1 MATGTYGGS
10 ITLASVSDGSSG
22 QTLYTWIRY
31 ADDGQ
36 GTHMSPTP
44 ISTTKYIG
52 IAYNK
57 QSSTPSNNPG
67 DYTWSKYVGQD
78 GENGEDGR
86 GITSVDIKYA
96 IGDSGTVAPETG
108 WQVSVPAVPQGKF
121 LWTRTIT
128 TYSSGNPTTSYSV
141 SFFGTDGEATV
152 YEIQSGHEKIYKF
165 FSSISSGIVYSP
177 EAIAFQAYKIEEGQ
191 STLMDPNSEY
201 DTDIAMAGHTTEF
214 GHIWSFLNRLTG
226 QKQDESAEQANL
238 LTVARTIGVDTV
250 QFNFGKLNYYS
261 VTEELGNTQAD
272 VELFNKFIKLLNEEN
287 IYFIYKIFTYHS
299 HALEP
304 ASGDLL
310 AMKAIPLE
318 FGTSEDMA
326 RFALTANAIQMAV
339 NNSKLVF
346 DATNGLTIQ
355 NGGLR
360 IIGMDGTTTLM
371 EYNPTGNAL
380 RIVGNGEFTGTVH
393 ATEGSFT
400 GDVSANTLIAR
411 GGDIG
416 GFIIQDNGLYS
427 KSGAETE
434 TGYNTDDSLIKLL
447 GENGRIDAENINLG
461 VGAHINKYIQL
472 GNAYLWNP
480 NDGDAEGKLLEAGA
494 IELSQTGKLKLGTT
508 KPDGTSSII
517 NLDGTTS
524 TITGNNWSITPDFA
538 NFKNINVSGK
548 ISTVVFEQ
556 NHLQSVGGSMMF
568 KPSYKIV
575 EQSNNTLILDEK
587 FLGKVGDY
595 VCLVKADGTTIS
607 GLIQIGIVDGNTV
620 TVSTQLPAETLVSLI
635 DLGQNGDII
644 IGINSND
651 SETNYL
657 KPRGMTISEFCIS
670 GDGLL
675 AKGDIAGTYVDVMVP
690 GEDGSESLFASD
702 GRIDTSQNPKVFL
715 GDLDNSKI
723 NFMSDEITH
732 KGFGLYSENVYLIGS
747 LTTKVVS
754 DSGPTFAGVNTLN
767 SASATKFISESGT
780 VDDTSKIVFW
790 AGSASTA
797 NADIQQSPFQIT
809 ERGSLYASQGLFE
822 GAIISRSRIEGTDIY
837 AARIHGWKQGDN
849 NEESELN
856 SLTFY
861 DATKGIVFKAGD
873 YDGTGIDTS
882 TEIFTI
888 GTDGLQTN
896 GVYFIKINEDHKV
909 IFEGDAIHIP
919 EYYTDTTQSYY
930 LHLDKNQIFG
940 SHTGDNDLE
949 EIQANIKFSEQKLSM
964 GLGQNNEDIV
974 VDVDEIGLR
983 SEVVR
988 MNKTVLFGE
997 QLKYEQVSN
1006 GYNLYVL

>member
-36 GTHMSPTP
+36 GTHMSSAPLA
-44 ISTTKYIG
+44 TTKYIG
-52 IAYNK
+52 IANNK
-57 QSSTPSNNPG
+57 QSQTPSE
-67 DYTWSKYVGQD
+67 DYRDYVWSEYVGKD
-78 GENGEDGR
+78 GEDGED
-86 GITSVDIKYA
+86 GAD
-96 IGDSGTVAPETG
+96 GT
-108 WQVSVPAVPQGKF
+108 
-121 LWTRTIT
+121 I
-128 TYSSGNPTTSYSV
+128 Y
-141 SFFGTDGEATV
+141 D
-152 YEIQSGHEKIYKF
+152 IQSGHEKIYKF

-191 STLMDPNSEY
+191 STLMNPNSEY

-238 LTVARTIGVDTV
+238 LTIARTIGVDTV
-250 QFNFGKLNYYS
+250 QFNFGELTYYS

-310 AMKAIPLE
+310 AMKAVPLE

-416 GFIIQDNGLYS
+416 GFIIQNNGLYS
-427 KSGAETE
+427 KSGAVQTE
-434 TGYNTDDSLIKLL
+434 TGYNTDGSLIKLL

-461 VGAHINKYIQL
+461 VGAHINKYIRL
-472 GNAYLWNP
+472 GSAFLWNP
-480 NDGDAEGKLLEAGA
+480 NDNDANGTLLEAGA
-494 IELSQTGKLKLGTT
+494 VKLSQTGELKLGQITLNGPGSEIYGNSFSI
-508 KPDGTSSII
+508 KPDQ
-517 NLDGTTS
+517 
-524 TITGNNWSITPDFA
+524 A
-538 NFKNINVSGK
+538 NFSNINASGK

-575 EQSNNTLILDEK
+575 EQTNNTLILDEE
-587 FLGKVGDY
+587 FLGNEGDY
-595 VCLVKADGTTIS
+595 VYLVKADGSTIP
-607 GLIQIGIVDGNTV
+607 GLTQVGLKRGNTV

-635 DLGQNGDII
+635 DLGAYGDLI

-651 SETNYL
+651 GEANYL
-657 KPRGMTISEFCIS
+657 KPRGMTISEFYIS

-675 AKGDIAGTYVDVMVP
+675 AKGDIAGTYVDVMVR
-690 GEDGSESLFASD
+690 GEDGSESLLTSD

-715 GDLDNSKI
+715 GDLDKSGI

-732 KGFGLYSENVYLIGS
+732 KGFGLYSENVYLTGS
-747 LTTKVVS
+747 LTTKVAS
-754 DSGPTFAGVNTLN
+754 SSGPTFAGVNTLN

-809 ERGSLYASQGLFE
+809 ECGSLYAAQGLFE
-822 GAIISRSRIEGTDIY
+822 GAIITKSRIQGADIY
-837 AARIHGWKQGDN
+837 AARIHGTGREDHN
-849 NEESELN
+849 DYGLA
-856 SLTFY
+856 FY
-861 DATKGIVFKAGD
+861 DADDGLVFYSGD
-873 YDGTGIDTS
+873 TEDGEDPVEVFS
-882 TEIFTI
+882 I
-888 GTDGLQTN
+888 GTYGLKR
-896 GVYFIKINEDHKV
+896 GSKYFIRVDNNQV
-909 IFEGDAIHIP
+909 VFEGDVIHIP

-949 EIQANIKFSEQKLSM
+949 EIQANIKFSGQKLSM

-997 QLKYEQVSN
+997 QLKYEQVSD

>member
-44 ISTTKYIG
+44 LATTKYIG
-52 IAYNK
+52 IANNK
-57 QSSTPSNNPG
+57 QSETPSE
-67 DYTWSKYVGQD
+67 DYRDYIWSEYVGKD
-78 GENGEDGR
+78 GD
-86 GITSVDIKYA
+86 
-96 IGDSGTVAPETG
+96 GTV
-108 WQVSVPAVPQGKF
+108 
-121 LWTRTIT
+121 
-128 TYSSGNPTTSYSV
+128 Y
-141 SFFGTDGEATV
+141 D
-152 YEIQSGHEKIYKF
+152 IQSGHEKIYKF

-177 EAIAFQAYKIEEGQ
+177 EAIAFQAYKIEAGQ
-191 STLMDPNSEY
+191 SILMDPNSEY

-250 QFNFGKLNYYS
+250 QFNFGQLTYYS

-318 FGTSEDMA
+318 FGTSENMA
-326 RFALTANAIQMAV
+326 RFALTANDIQMAV
-339 NNSKLVF
+339 NGSILKF
-346 DATNGLTIQ
+346 DATTGLTIK
-355 NGGLR
+355 NGGLH

-380 RIVGNGEFTGTVH
+380 KIVGNGEFTGTIH

-416 GFIIQDNGLYS
+416 GFIIQNNGLYS
-427 KSGAETE
+427 KEGAEKTE
-434 TGYNTDDSLIKLL
+434 AGYNTDGSLIKLL
-447 GENGRIDAENINLG
+447 GEDGRIDAENINLG
-461 VGAHINKYIQL
+461 VGAYINKYIQL
-472 GNAYLWNP
+472 GNARLWNP
-480 NDGDAEGKLLEAGA
+480 NEANGTLLEAGA
-494 IELSQTGKLKLGTT
+494 VKLSQTGKLELGQIT
-508 KPDGTSSII
+508 
-517 NLDGTTS
+517 LDGPKS
-524 TITGNNWSITPDFA
+524 KIYGSSFSITPDQATF
-538 NFKNINVSGK
+538 NNINASGK

-575 EQSNNTLILDEK
+575 EQANNTLILDEK
-587 FLGKVGDY
+587 FLGNVGDY
-595 VCLVKADGTTIS
+595 VYLVKENGTTIP
-607 GLIQIGIVDGNTV
+607 GLIQIGVVNGNTV

-657 KPRGMTISEFCIS
+657 KPRGLTITEFDNS
-670 GDGLL
+670 NSKLL
-675 AKGDIAGTYVDVMVP
+675 AKGDTEGTYVDVMVP
-690 GEDGSESLFASD
+690 GDNGNELLLVSD
-702 GRIDTSQNPKVFL
+702 GYVGVSQNPKVFL
-715 GDLDNSKI
+715 GDLDNSGI
-723 NFMSDEITH
+723 NFMSGEITH

-767 SASATKFISESGT
+767 SASATKFSGKFGI
-780 VDDTSKIVFW
+780 VEDTSKIVFW
-790 AGSASTA
+790 AGSASTK

-837 AARIHGWKQGDN
+837 AARIHGTGLKDSDGYG
-849 NEESELN
+849 LA
-856 SLTFY
+856 FY
-861 DATKGIVFKAGD
+861 DANDGLVFYKGDIEDKTSPVEVF
-873 YDGTGIDTS
+873 S
-882 TEIFTI
+882 I
-888 GTDGLQTN
+888 GTNGLKR
-896 GVYFIKINEDHKV
+896 GSKYFIRVDDNQV

-949 EIQANIKFSEQKLSM
+949 KIQANIKFSEQKLSM
-964 GLGQNNEDIV
+964 GLGKNGEDIV

-983 SEVVR
+983 REVVR

-997 QLKYEQVSN
+997 QLKYEQVNN

>member
-44 ISTTKYIG
+44 LATTKYIG
-52 IAYNK
+52 IANNK
-57 QSSTPSNNPG
+57 QSETPSE
-67 DYTWSKYVGQD
+67 DYRDYIWSEYVGKD
-78 GENGEDGR
+78 GD
-86 GITSVDIKYA
+86 
-96 IGDSGTVAPETG
+96 GTV
-108 WQVSVPAVPQGKF
+108 
-121 LWTRTIT
+121 
-128 TYSSGNPTTSYSV
+128 Y
-141 SFFGTDGEATV
+141 D
-152 YEIQSGHEKIYKF
+152 IQSGHEKIYKF

-177 EAIAFQAYKIEEGQ
+177 EAIAFQAYKIEAGQ
-191 STLMDPNSEY
+191 SILMDPNSEY

-250 QFNFGKLNYYS
+250 QFNFGQLTYYS

-272 VELFNKFIKLLNEEN
+272 VELFNRFIKLLNEEN

-318 FGTSEDMA
+318 FGTSENMA
-326 RFALTANAIQMAV
+326 RFALTANDIQMAV
-339 NNSKLVF
+339 NGSILKF
-346 DATNGLTIQ
+346 DATTGLTIK
-355 NGGLR
+355 NGGLH

-380 RIVGNGEFTGTVH
+380 KIVGNGEFTGTIH

-427 KSGAETE
+427 KSGAIQTE
-434 TGYNTDDSLIKLL
+434 TGYNTDGSLIKLL

-461 VGAHINKYIQL
+461 VGAHVNKYIQL
-472 GNAYLWNP
+472 GDACLWNP
-480 NDGDAEGKLLEAGA
+480 NDSDAEGKLLEAGA
-494 IELSQTGKLKLGTT
+494 IVLSQTGKLKLGEITLNGPGSEIYGNSFSI
-508 KPDGTSSII
+508 KPDQ
-517 NLDGTTS
+517 
-524 TITGNNWSITPDFA
+524 A
-538 NFKNINVSGK
+538 NFSNINASGK
-548 ISTVVFEQ
+548 ISTVIFEQ

-595 VCLVKADGTTIS
+595 VYLVKENGTTIP
-607 GLIQIGIVDGNTV
+607 GLIQIGVVNGNTV

-644 IGINSND
+644 IGINSNG

-657 KPRGMTISEFCIS
+657 KPRGLTITEFDNS
-670 GDGLL
+670 NSKLL
-675 AKGDIAGTYVDVMVP
+675 AKGDIEGTYVDVMVP
-690 GEDGSESLFASD
+690 GDGGNELLLVSD
-702 GRIDTSQNPKVFL
+702 GYVGVSQNPKVFL
-715 GDLDNSKI
+715 GDLDNSGI

-767 SASATKFISESGT
+767 SASATKFSGKFDI
-780 VDDTSKIVFW
+780 VEDTSKIVFW
-790 AGSASTA
+790 AGSASTK

-949 EIQANIKFSEQKLSM
+949 KIQANIKFSEQKLSM
-964 GLGQNNEDIV
+964 GLGKNGEDIV

-983 SEVVR
+983 REVVR

-997 QLKYEQVSN
+997 QLKYEQVNN

>member
-57 QSSTPSNNPG
+57 QSSTPSDNPS

-78 GENGEDGR
+78 GAPGNDGEDGR

-108 WQVSVPAVPQGKF
+108 WQASVPAVPQGKF

-128 TYSSGNPTTSYSV
+128 TYSSGNPTTGYSV
-141 SFFGTDGEATV
+141 SFFGTDGDGTV
-152 YEIQSGHEKIYKF
+152 YDIQSGHEKIYKF

-191 STLMDPNSEY
+191 STLMNPNSEY

-238 LTVARTIGVDTV
+238 LTIARTIGVDTV
-250 QFNFGKLNYYS
+250 QFNFGELTYYS

-416 GFIIQDNGLYS
+416 GFIIQNNGLYS
-427 KSGAETE
+427 KSGAVQTE
-434 TGYNTDDSLIKLL
+434 TGYNTDGSLIKLL

-472 GNAYLWNP
+472 GSAFLWNP
-480 NDGDAEGKLLEAGA
+480 NDSDANGTLLEAGA
-494 IELSQTGKLKLGTT
+494 VKLSQTGELKLGQITLNGPGSEIYGSSFSI
-508 KPDGTSSII
+508 KPDQ
-517 NLDGTTS
+517 
-524 TITGNNWSITPDFA
+524 A
-538 NFKNINVSGK
+538 NFSNINASGK

-575 EQSNNTLILDEK
+575 EQSNNTLILDEE
-587 FLGKVGDY
+587 FLGNEGNY
-595 VCLVKADGTTIS
+595 VYLVKADGSTIP
-607 GLIQIGIVDGNTV
+607 GLTQIGLKRGNTV

-635 DLGQNGDII
+635 DLGAYGDLI

-651 SETNYL
+651 GEANYL
-657 KPRGMTISEFCIS
+657 KPRGMTISEFYIS

-675 AKGDIAGTYVDVMVP
+675 AKGDVAGTYVDVMVR

-715 GDLDNSKI
+715 GDLDKSGI

-732 KGFGLYSENVYLIGS
+732 KGFGLYSENVYLTGS

-754 DSGPTFAGVNTLN
+754 GSGPTFAGVNTLN

-809 ERGSLYASQGLFE
+809 ERGSLYAAQGLFE
-822 GAIISRSRIEGTDIY
+822 GAIITKSRIQGADIY
-837 AARIHGWKQGDN
+837 AARIHGTGREDHN
-849 NEESELN
+849 DYGLA
-856 SLTFY
+856 FY
-861 DATKGIVFKAGD
+861 DADDGLVFYSGD
-873 YDGTGIDTS
+873 
-882 TEIFTI
+882 TEDETPPVEVFSI
-888 GTDGLQTN
+888 GTYGLKR
-896 GVYFIKINEDHKV
+896 GSKYFIRVDNNQV

-930 LHLDKNQIFG
+930 LHLNKNQIFG

-997 QLKYEQVSN
+997 QLKYEQVSD

>member
-57 QSSTPSNNPG
+57 QSSTPSDKPS

-108 WQVSVPAVPQGKF
+108 WQASVPAVPQGKF

-152 YEIQSGHEKIYKF
+152 YDIQSGHEKIYKF

-177 EAIAFQAYKIEEGQ
+177 ETIAFQAYKIEEGQ

-238 LTVARTIGVDTV
+238 LTIARTIGVDTV
-250 QFNFGKLNYYS
+250 QFNFGKLAYYS

-360 IIGMDGTTTLM
+360 IISMDGTTTLM

-400 GDVSANTLIAR
+400 GDVSADTLIAR

-416 GFIIQDNGLYS
+416 GFIIQNNGLYS
-427 KSGAETE
+427 KSGAVQTE
-434 TGYNTDDSLIKLL
+434 TGYNTDGSLIKLL

-472 GNAYLWNP
+472 GNAFLWNP
-480 NDGDAEGKLLEAGA
+480 NDSDANNTLLEAGA
-494 IELSQTGKLKLGTT
+494 VKLSQTGELKLGQITLNGPGSEVYGNSFSI
-508 KPDGTSSII
+508 KPDQ
-517 NLDGTTS
+517 
-524 TITGNNWSITPDFA
+524 A
-538 NFKNINVSGK
+538 NFSNINASGK

-587 FLGKVGDY
+587 FLGNVGDY

-644 IGINSND
+644 IGINSNN

-767 SASATKFISESGT
+767 GASATKFIGESGA

-790 AGSASTA
+790 AGSASTT

-809 ERGSLYASQGLFE
+809 ERGSLYAAQGLFE
-822 GAIISRSRIEGTDIY
+822 GAIITQSRIQGADIY
-837 AARIHGWKQGDN
+837 AARIHGTGREDYN
-849 NEESELN
+849 DYGLA
-856 SLTFY
+856 FY
-861 DATKGIVFKAGD
+861 DADDGLVFYSGD
-873 YDGTGIDTS
+873 
-882 TEIFTI
+882 TEDETPPVEVFSI
-888 GTDGLQTN
+888 GTYGLKR
-896 GVYFIKINEDHKV
+896 GSKYFIRVDNNQV

-974 VDVDEIGLR
+974 VGVDEIGLK
-983 SEVVR
+983 SKVVR

>member
-57 QSSTPSNNPG
+57 QSSTPSDNPG
-67 DYTWSKYVGQD
+67 DYTWSKYVGQDGAPGKD

-108 WQVSVPAVPQGKF
+108 WQASVPAVPQGKF
-121 LWTRTIT
+121 LWTRTVT

-141 SFFGTDGEATV
+141 SFFGTDGDATV

-177 EAIAFQAYKIEEGQ
+177 EAIAFQAYKTEEGQ

-201 DTDIAMAGHTTEF
+201 DTDIAMAGHTAEF

-226 QKQDESAEQANL
+226 QRQDESAEQVNL
-238 LTVARTIGVDTV
+238 LTIARTIGVDTV
-250 QFNFGKLNYYS
+250 QFNFGELTYYS

-400 GDVSANTLIAR
+400 GDVSANTLIAH

-427 KSGAETE
+427 KSGAVQTE
-434 TGYNTDDSLIKLL
+434 TGYNTNGSLIKLL

-472 GNAYLWNP
+472 GSALLWNP
-480 NDGDAEGKLLEAGA
+480 NDSDANGTLLEAGA
-494 IELSQTGKLKLGTT
+494 VKLSQTGELKLGQITLNGPGSEIYGNSFSI
-508 KPDGTSSII
+508 KPDQ
-517 NLDGTTS
+517 
-524 TITGNNWSITPDFA
+524 A
-538 NFKNINVSGK
+538 NFSNINASGK

-575 EQSNNTLILDEK
+575 EQSNNTLVLDEE
-587 FLGKVGDY
+587 FLGNEGDY
-595 VCLVKADGTTIS
+595 VYLVKADGSTIP
-607 GLIQIGIVDGNTV
+607 GLIQIGLKRGNMV

-635 DLGQNGDII
+635 DLGTYGDLI

-651 SETNYL
+651 NETNYL
-657 KPRGMTISEFCIS
+657 KPRGMTISEFYIS

-675 AKGDIAGTYVDVMVP
+675 AKGDVAGTYVDVMVP

-715 GDLDNSKI
+715 GDLDKSGI

-732 KGFGLYSENVYLIGS
+732 KGFGLYSENVYLTGS

-754 DSGPTFAGVNTLN
+754 SSGPTFAGVNTLN
-767 SASATKFISESGT
+767 GASATKFIGESGA

-809 ERGSLYASQGLFE
+809 ERGSLYAAQGLFE
-822 GAIISRSRIEGTDIY
+822 GAIITQSRIQGADIY
-837 AARIHGWKQGDN
+837 AARIHGTGREDDN
-849 NEESELN
+849 DYGLA
-856 SLTFY
+856 FY
-861 DATKGIVFKAGD
+861 DADDGLVFYSGD
-873 YDGTGIDTS
+873 
-882 TEIFTI
+882 TEDETPPVEVFSI
-888 GTDGLQTN
+888 GTYGLKRDSK
-896 GVYFIKINEDHKV
+896 YFIRVDNNQV

>member
-44 ISTTKYIG
+44 LATTKYIG
-52 IAYNK
+52 IANNK
-57 QSSTPSNNPG
+57 QSETPSE
-67 DYTWSKYVGQD
+67 DYRDYIWSEYVGKD
-78 GENGEDGR
+78 GNR
-86 GITSVDIKYA
+86 
-96 IGDSGTVAPETG
+96 
-108 WQVSVPAVPQGKF
+108 
-121 LWTRTIT
+121 
-128 TYSSGNPTTSYSV
+128 
-141 SFFGTDGEATV
+141 TV
-152 YEIQSGHEKIYKF
+152 YDIQSGHEKIYKF

-177 EAIAFQAYKIEEGQ
+177 EAIAFQAYKIEAGQ
-191 STLMDPNSEY
+191 SILMDPNSEY

-250 QFNFGKLNYYS
+250 QFNFGQLIYYS
-261 VTEELGNTQAD
+261 VTEELGNTQTD

-287 IYFIYKIFTYHS
+287 IYFVYKIFTYHS

-310 AMKAIPLE
+310 AMKAVPLE

-360 IIGMDGTTTLM
+360 IVSMDGTTTLM

-380 RIVGNGEFTGTVH
+380 RIVGNGEFTGTVN

-400 GDVSANTLIAR
+400 GDVSADTLIAH

-427 KSGAETE
+427 KSGAIQTE
-434 TGYNTDDSLIKLL
+434 TGYNIDGSLIKLL
-447 GENGRIDAENINLG
+447 GEDGRIDAENINLG

-480 NDGDAEGKLLEAGA
+480 NDNDANGTLLEAGA
-494 IELSQTGKLKLGTT
+494 VRLSQTGELKLGEITLNGPESEIYGNSFSI
-508 KPDGTSSII
+508 KPEQ
-517 NLDGTTS
+517 
-524 TITGNNWSITPDFA
+524 A
-538 NFKNINVSGK
+538 NFRNINASGK

-568 KPSYKIV
+568 KPSYKIIGQ
-575 EQSNNTLILDEK
+575 ENNTLILDEE
-587 FLGKVGDY
+587 FSGNVGDY
-595 VCLVKADGTTIS
+595 VYLVKADDGSTIP
-607 GLIQIGIVDGNTV
+607 GLIQISAVNGNTV
-620 TVSTQLPAETLVSLI
+620 TVSTQLPAEILVSLI

-657 KPRGMTISEFCIS
+657 KPRGITISEFNNGTS
-670 GDGLL
+670 GLL
-675 AKGDIAGTYVDVMVP
+675 AKGDTEGTYVDVMVP
-690 GEDGSESLFASD
+690 GENGNESLLVSD
-702 GRIDTSQNPKVFL
+702 GYVGVPQNPKVFL
-715 GDLDNSKI
+715 GDLDKSGI
-723 NFMSDEITH
+723 NFMSDEITR

-754 DSGPTFAGVNTLN
+754 GSDPTFAGVNTLN
-767 SASATKFISESGT
+767 SATATKFINESDT
-780 VDDTSKIVFW
+780 IDDTSKIVFW

-809 ERGSLYASQGLFE
+809 ERGSLYAAQGLFE
-822 GAIISRSRIEGTDIY
+822 GAIITKSRITGADIY
-837 AARIHGWKQGDN
+837 AARIHGTGREDYN
-849 NEESELN
+849 DYGLA
-856 SLTFY
+856 FY
-861 DATKGIVFKAGD
+861 DANDGLVFYSGD
-873 YDGTGIDTS
+873 
-882 TEIFTI
+882 TEDETPPVEVFSI
-888 GTDGLQTN
+888 GTNGLKR
-896 GVYFIKINEDHKV
+896 GEKYFIRVDNNQV

-919 EYYTDTTQSYY
+919 EYYTDTMQSYY
-930 LHLDKNQIFG
+930 LHLNKNQIFG

-974 VDVDEIGLR
+974 VDVNEIGLR

-997 QLKYEQVSN
+997 QLKYEQVNN

>member
-44 ISTTKYIG
+44 LSTTKYIG
-52 IAYNK
+52 IANNK
-57 QSSTPSNNPG
+57 QSQTPSE
-67 DYTWSKYVGQD
+67 DYRDYVWSEYVGKD
-78 GENGEDGR
+78 GEDGEDGADGR
-86 GITSVDIKYA
+86 GISSVEIRYA
-96 IGDSGTVAPETG
+96 IGDSGTVAPSTG
-108 WQVSVPAVPQGKF
+108 WQEAVPAVPQGKF
-121 LWTRTIT
+121 LWTRTVT
-128 TYSSGNPTTSYSV
+128 TYTSGNPTTTYGV
-141 SFFGTDGEATV
+141 SFFGTDGDGTV
-152 YEIQSGHEKIYKF
+152 YDIQSGHEKIYKF

-191 STLMDPNSEY
+191 STLMNPNSEY

-238 LTVARTIGVDTV
+238 LTIARTIGVDTV
-250 QFNFGKLNYYS
+250 QFNFGELTYYS

-416 GFIIQDNGLYS
+416 GFIIQNNGLYS
-427 KSGAETE
+427 KSGAVQTE
-434 TGYNTDDSLIKLL
+434 AGYNTDGSLIKLL

-472 GNAYLWNP
+472 GSAFLWNP
-480 NDGDAEGKLLEAGA
+480 NDSDANGTLLEAGA
-494 IELSQTGKLKLGTT
+494 VKLSQTGELKLGQITLNGPGSEIYGNSFSI
-508 KPDGTSSII
+508 KPDQ
-517 NLDGTTS
+517 
-524 TITGNNWSITPDFA
+524 A
-538 NFKNINVSGK
+538 NFSNINASGK

-575 EQSNNTLILDEK
+575 EQSNNTLILDEE
-587 FLGKVGDY
+587 FLGNEGNY
-595 VCLVKADGTTIS
+595 VYLVKADGSTIP
-607 GLIQIGIVDGNTV
+607 GLTQIGLKRGNTV

-635 DLGQNGDII
+635 DLGAYGDLI

-651 SETNYL
+651 GEANYL
-657 KPRGMTISEFCIS
+657 KPRGMTISEFYIS

-675 AKGDIAGTYVDVMVP
+675 AKGDVAGTYVDVMVR

-715 GDLDNSKI
+715 GDLDKSGI

-732 KGFGLYSENVYLIGS
+732 KGFGLYSENVYLTGS

-754 DSGPTFAGVNTLN
+754 SSGPTFAGVNTLN

-809 ERGSLYASQGLFE
+809 ERGSLYAAQGLFE
-822 GAIISRSRIEGTDIY
+822 GAIITKSRIQGADIY
-837 AARIHGWKQGDN
+837 AARIHGTGREDHN
-849 NEESELN
+849 DYGLA
-856 SLTFY
+856 FY
-861 DATKGIVFKAGD
+861 DADDGLVFYSGD
-873 YDGTGIDTS
+873 IEDAEDPVEVFS
-882 TEIFTI
+882 I
-888 GTDGLQTN
+888 GTYGLKR
-896 GVYFIKINEDHKV
+896 GSKYFIRVDNNQV

>member
-57 QSSTPSNNPG
+57 QSSTPSDNPS
-67 DYTWSKYVGQD
+67 DYTWSKYVGQDGAPGKD

-108 WQVSVPAVPQGKF
+108 WQDSVPAVPQGKF

-141 SFFGTDGEATV
+141 SFFGTDGDATV
-152 YEIQSGHEKIYKF
+152 YDIQSGHEKIYKF

-191 STLMDPNSEY
+191 NILMDPNSEY

-226 QKQDESAEQANL
+226 QKQDESGERANL
-238 LTVARTIGVDTV
+238 LTIARTIGVDTV

-326 RFALTANAIQMAV
+326 RFALTANTIQMAV

-360 IIGMDGTTTLM
+360 IISMDGTTTLM

-380 RIVGNGEFTGTVH
+380 TIVGNGEFTGTVH

-400 GDVSANTLIAR
+400 GDVSANTLIAH

-416 GFIIQDNGLYS
+416 GFIIQNNGLYS
-427 KSGAETE
+427 KSGAVQTE
-434 TGYNTDDSLIKLL
+434 TGYNTDGSLIKLL

-472 GNAYLWNP
+472 GSAFLWNP
-480 NDGDAEGKLLEAGA
+480 NDSDANNTLLEAGA
-494 IELSQTGKLKLGTT
+494 VKLSQTGELKLGQITLNGPGSEIYGNSFSI
-508 KPDGTSSII
+508 KPDQ
-517 NLDGTTS
+517 
-524 TITGNNWSITPDFA
+524 A
-538 NFKNINVSGK
+538 NFSNINASGK

-575 EQSNNTLILDEK
+575 EQSNNTLILDEE
-587 FLGKVGDY
+587 FLGNEGDY
-595 VCLVKADGTTIS
+595 VYLVKADGSTIP
-607 GLIQIGIVDGNTV
+607 GLIQIGFKRGNMV

-635 DLGQNGDII
+635 DLGTYGDLI

-651 SETNYL
+651 NETNYL
-657 KPRGMTISEFCIS
+657 KPRGMTISEFYIS

-675 AKGDIAGTYVDVMVP
+675 AKGDIAGTYVDVMVR

-715 GDLDNSKI
+715 GDLDKSGI

-732 KGFGLYSENVYLIGS
+732 KGFGLYSENVYLTGS

-754 DSGPTFAGVNTLN
+754 SSGPIFAGVNTLN
-767 SASATKFISESGT
+767 GASATKFIGESGA

-809 ERGSLYASQGLFE
+809 ERGSLYAAQGLFE
-822 GAIISRSRIEGTDIY
+822 GAIITQSRIQGADIY
-837 AARIHGWKQGDN
+837 AARIHGTGREDYN
-849 NEESELN
+849 DYGLA
-856 SLTFY
+856 FY
-861 DATKGIVFKAGD
+861 DADDGLVFYSGD
-873 YDGTGIDTS
+873 
-882 TEIFTI
+882 TEDETPPVEVFSI
-888 GTDGLQTN
+888 GTYGLKR
-896 GVYFIKINEDHKV
+896 GSKYFIRVDNNQV

-964 GLGQNNEDIV
+964 GLGRNNEDIV
-974 VDVDEIGLR
+974 VDVDEIGLK

>member
-57 QSSTPSNNPG
+57 QSSTPSDNPS

-78 GENGEDGR
+78 GEDGEDGR

-108 WQVSVPAVPQGKF
+108 WQASVPAVPQGKF

-128 TYSSGNPTTSYSV
+128 TYSSGNPTTGYSV
-141 SFFGTDGEATV
+141 SFFGTDGDGTV
-152 YEIQSGHEKIYKF
+152 YDIQSGHEKIYKF

-191 STLMDPNSEY
+191 SILMNPNSEY

-226 QKQDESAEQANL
+226 QKQDEFAEQANL
-238 LTVARTIGVDTV
+238 LTIARTIGVDTV
-250 QFNFGKLNYYS
+250 QFNFGELTYYS

-416 GFIIQDNGLYS
+416 GFIIQNNGLYS
-427 KSGAETE
+427 KNGAVPTE
-434 TGYNTDDSLIKLL
+434 TGYNTDGSLIKLL

-472 GNAYLWNP
+472 GSAFLWNP
-480 NDGDAEGKLLEAGA
+480 NDSDANGTLLEAGA
-494 IELSQTGKLKLGTT
+494 VKLSQTGELRLGQITLNGPGSEIYGNSFSI
-508 KPDGTSSII
+508 KPDQ
-517 NLDGTTS
+517 
-524 TITGNNWSITPDFA
+524 A
-538 NFKNINVSGK
+538 NFSNINASGK

-575 EQSNNTLILDEK
+575 EQSNNTLILDEE
-587 FLGKVGDY
+587 FLGNEGNY
-595 VCLVKADGTTIS
+595 VYLVKADGSTIP
-607 GLIQIGIVDGNTV
+607 GLTQIGLKRGNTV

-635 DLGQNGDII
+635 DLGAYGDLI

-651 SETNYL
+651 GEANYL
-657 KPRGMTISEFCIS
+657 KPCGMTISEFYIS

-675 AKGDIAGTYVDVMVP
+675 AKGDVAGTYVDVMVR

-715 GDLDNSKI
+715 GDLDKSGI

-732 KGFGLYSENVYLIGS
+732 KGFGLYSENVYLTGS

-754 DSGPTFAGVNTLN
+754 SSGPTFAGVNTLN

-809 ERGSLYASQGLFE
+809 ERGSLYAAQGLFE
-822 GAIISRSRIEGTDIY
+822 GAIITKSRIQGADIY
-837 AARIHGWKQGDN
+837 AARIHGTGREDHN
-849 NEESELN
+849 DYGLA
-856 SLTFY
+856 FY
-861 DATKGIVFKAGD
+861 DADDGLVFYSGD
-873 YDGTGIDTS
+873 
-882 TEIFTI
+882 TEDEEDPVEVFSI
-888 GTDGLQTN
+888 GTYGLKR
-896 GVYFIKINEDHKV
+896 GSKYFIRVDNNQV

>member
-44 ISTTKYIG
+44 LSTTKYIG
-52 IAYNK
+52 IANNK
-57 QSSTPSNNPG
+57 QSQTPSE
-67 DYTWSKYVGQD
+67 DYRDYVWSEYVGKD
-78 GENGEDGR
+78 GEDGADGR
-86 GITSVDIKYA
+86 GISSVEIRYA
-96 IGDSGTVAPETG
+96 IGDSGTVAPSTG
-108 WQVSVPAVPQGKF
+108 WQEAVPAVPQGKF
-121 LWTRTIT
+121 LWTRTVT
-128 TYSSGNPTTSYSV
+128 TYTSGNPTTTYSV
-141 SFFGTDGEATV
+141 SFFGTDGDETV
-152 YEIQSGHEKIYKF
+152 YDIQSGHEKIYKF
-165 FSSISSGIVYSP
+165 FSSISSSVVYSP

-191 STLMDPNSEY
+191 SILMNPNSEY
-201 DTDIAMAGHTTEF
+201 DTDIAMAGYTTDF

-226 QKQDESAEQANL
+226 QKQDESDEPVNL

-250 QFNFGKLNYYS
+250 QFNFGELNYYS

-272 VELFNKFIKLLNEEN
+272 VNLFNKFIKLLNEEN

-346 DATNGLTIQ
+346 DATYGLTIQ

-371 EYNPTGNAL
+371 EYDPTGNAL

-393 ATEGSFT
+393 ATEGLFT
-400 GDVSANTLIAR
+400 GDVSANTLKAR

-427 KSGAETE
+427 KSGADETE
-434 TGYNTDDSLIKLL
+434 TGYDTDGSFIKLL

-461 VGAHINKYIQL
+461 VGAHINKYIKL
-472 GNAYLWNP
+472 GSAFLWNP
-480 NDGDAEGKLLEAGA
+480 DDEDANDTLLEAGA
-494 IELSQTGKLKLGTT
+494 VKLSQTGELRLGQITLNGPGSEIYGNSFSI
-508 KPDGTSSII
+508 KPDQ
-517 NLDGTTS
+517 
-524 TITGNNWSITPDFA
+524 A
-538 NFKNINVSGK
+538 NFSNINASGK

-575 EQSNNTLILDEK
+575 EQSNNTLILDEE
-587 FLGKVGDY
+587 FLGNEGNY
-595 VCLVKADGTTIS
+595 VYLVKADGSTIP
-607 GLIQIGIVDGNTV
+607 GLTQIGLKRGNTV

-635 DLGQNGDII
+635 DLGAYGDLI

-651 SETNYL
+651 GEANYL
-657 KPRGMTISEFCIS
+657 KPRGMTISEFYIS

-675 AKGDIAGTYVDVMVP
+675 AKGDVAGTYVDVIVR

-715 GDLDNSKI
+715 GDLDKSGI

-732 KGFGLYSENVYLIGS
+732 KGFGLYSENVYLTGS

-754 DSGPTFAGVNTLN
+754 SSGPTFAGVNTLN

-809 ERGSLYASQGLFE
+809 ERGSLYAAQGLFE
-822 GAIISRSRIEGTDIY
+822 GAIITKSRIQGADIY
-837 AARIHGWKQGDN
+837 AARIHGTGREDHN
-849 NEESELN
+849 DYGLA
-856 SLTFY
+856 FY
-861 DATKGIVFKAGD
+861 DADDGLVFYNGD
-873 YDGTGIDTS
+873 
-882 TEIFTI
+882 TEDETPPVEVFSI
-888 GTDGLQTN
+888 GTYGLKR
-896 GVYFIKINEDHKV
+896 GSKYFIRVDNNQV

-919 EYYTDTTQSYY
+919 ECYTDTTQSYY

-964 GLGQNNEDIV
+964 GLGQNSEDIV

-1006 GYNLYVL
+1006 GYNLYVF